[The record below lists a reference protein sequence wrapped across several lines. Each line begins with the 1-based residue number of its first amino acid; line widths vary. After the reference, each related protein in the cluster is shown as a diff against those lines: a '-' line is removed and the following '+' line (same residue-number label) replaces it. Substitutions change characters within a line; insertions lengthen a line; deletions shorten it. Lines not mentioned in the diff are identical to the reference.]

1 MKTFLGEQPPCLFQ
15 GRYVTNVSPAQI
27 YEFQMKVACL
37 STQVVE
43 FHRVDHEPP
52 KGNALLSTL
61 GSGRAWAA

>member
-1 MKTFLGEQPPCLFQ
+1 MKTFFLGEQPPCLFQ
-15 GRYVTNVSPAQI
+15 GRYVTNVYPAQI

-37 STQVVE
+37 SAQVI

-52 KGNALLSTL
+52 KGNTLLSTL